1 MNKLKGPMKIVSKE
15 MSITFYINIG
25 ITIALFA
32 LFLFLSF
39 RADSNENLG
48 ILFGPFYVIFLVYPF
63 IFFKSYSFLLA
74 LGGTRKQFIISSFIS
89 TLIFIIIGTIILNVL
104 YLISG
109 LTFQNGYL
117 FHMADILNNAN
128 PAMYFW
134 IDFLW
139 LFILF
144 GLGMFAQVVN
154 FNLGTIRTL
163 SLGAVLLLAGV
174 AAFYFID
181 LTPLFEFIIMDHLLF
196 VHLLALLSLIMLIL
210 SVLMMRNAPLERGDR
225 TIFTRTATN

>member
-1 MNKLKGPMKIVSKE
+1 MNRLKGPLKIVSKE
-15 MSITFYINIG
+15 MGVTFYINIG

-32 LFLFLSF
+32 LYLFLSF
-39 RADSNENLG
+39 RADGNEYLG
-48 ILFGPFYVIFLVYPF
+48 VLFGPFYIVFLVYPF
-63 IFFKSYSFLLA
+63 IFFKSYNFILA
-74 LGGTRKQFIISSFIS
+74 LGGTRKQFIISSLVA
-89 TLIFIIIGTIILNVL
+89 TLIFMVIGTIVLNVL
-104 YLISG
+104 HLIAG
-109 LTFQNGYL
+109 MTFQNGYL
-117 FHMADILNNAN
+117 FHMADILNDGN
-128 PAMYFW
+128 PAMCFW

>member
-1 MNKLKGPMKIVSKE
+1 MNRLKGPLKIVSKE
-15 MSITFYINIG
+15 MGVTFYINTG

-32 LFLFLSF
+32 LYLFLSF
-39 RADSNENLG
+39 RADSNEHLG
-48 ILFGPFYVIFLVYPF
+48 VLFGPFYVIFLVYPF
-63 IFFKSYSFLLA
+63 IFFKSYNFILA
-74 LGGTRKQFIISSFIS
+74 LGGTRKQFIISSFLS
-89 TLIFIIIGTIILNVL
+89 TLIFIVIGTIILNVL
-104 YLISG
+104 HLIG
-109 LTFQNGYL
+109 GMTFQSGYL
-117 FHMADILNNAN
+117 FHMSDILNDAN

-154 FNLGTIRTL
+154 FNLGTVRTL

-174 AAFYFID
+174 TAFYFID

-196 VHLLALLSLIMLIL
+196 VHLLALLSLVMLVL
-210 SVLMMRNAPLERGDR
+210 STLMMRNAPLERGDR
-225 TIFTRTATN
+225 TIFTNTATN

>member
-48 ILFGPFYVIFLVYPF
+48 VLFGPFYVIFLVYPF
-63 IFFKSYSFLLA
+63 IFFKSYSFILA
-74 LGGTRKQFIISSFIS
+74 LGGTRKQFIISSFLS
-89 TLIFIIIGTIILNVL
+89 TLVFMIIGTIILNVL

-144 GLGMFAQVVN
+144 GFGMIVQVIY

-174 AAFYFID
+174 AAFYFMD
-181 LTPLFEFIIMDHLLF
+181 LTPLFEFIIMDYLLF
-196 VHLLALLSLIMLIL
+196 VHILASASILMLVLSAF
-210 SVLMMRNAPLERGDR
+210 MMINAPLERGDR
-225 TIFTRTATN
+225 KLFTTTAAN

>member
-1 MNKLKGPMKIVSKE
+1 MNRLKGPLKIVSKE
-15 MSITFYINIG
+15 MGVTFYINIG

-32 LFLFLSF
+32 LYLFLSF
-39 RADSNENLG
+39 RADSNEYLG
-48 ILFGPFYVIFLVYPF
+48 VLFGPFYVTFLVYPF
-63 IFFKSYSFLLA
+63 IFFKSYNFILA
-74 LGGTRKQFIISSFIS
+74 LGGTRKQFIISSFLS
-89 TLIFIIIGTIILNVL
+89 TLIFIVIGTIILNVL
-104 YLISG
+104 HLIG
-109 LTFQNGYL
+109 GMTFQSGYL
-117 FHMADILNNAN
+117 FHMSDILNDAN

-154 FNLGTIRTL
+154 FNFGTVRTL

-174 AAFYFID
+174 TAFYFID

-196 VHLLALLSLIMLIL
+196 VHLLALLSLVMLVL
-210 SVLMMRNAPLERGDR
+210 STLMMRNAPLERGDR
-225 TIFTRTATN
+225 TIFTSTATN